1 MDINQLK
8 DKTREYAFGYIYGRK
23 LLNENKS
30 INVIENIISEAKE
43 KNNEIASGLEDGVYS
58 VLTENVENYT
68 NVNEVADPVIKKMLV
83 EYEHRSEVNPWMQ
96 LQFINSNLPHNDEL
110 VKQYSGENNG

>member
-43 KNNEIASGLEDGVYS
+43 KNNENSFWFRRWCL
-58 VLTENVENYT
+58 
-68 NVNEVADPVIKKMLV
+68 
-83 EYEHRSEVNPWMQ
+83 
-96 LQFINSNLPHNDEL
+96 FCINR
-110 VKQYSGENNG
+110 KC